1 MQNLLQGLKGIEILA
16 DDIIIYGTGD
26 TELEGIEILADDII
40 IYGTRDTELDAIKE
54 HNENLENL
62 LRRLT
67 ENNCKLNKDKL
78 KLCKNEVKFYGHYLT
93 SNGLNPDY
101 SKVEA
106 IQNFPRPEDKKS
118 LLRYLGMVNYLG
130 RYIKNLS
137 QATNNLR
144 LLTHNETKWNWNQE
158 TEKEFNNI
166 KKIISNIMKQ
176 NGTGIKKQKRNLTT

>member
-26 TELEGIEILADDII
+26 TEL
-40 IYGTRDTELDAIKE
+40 DAIKE

-62 LRRLT
+62 LRRLK

-118 LLRYLGMVNYLG
+118 LLQYLGMVNYL
-130 RYIKNLS
+130 
-137 QATNNLR
+137 LR
-144 LLTHNETKWNWNQE
+144 K
-158 TEKEFNNI
+158 I
-166 KKIISNIMKQ
+166 RKKLESSN
-176 NGTGIKKQKRNLTT
+176 